1 MSIIEKELPAV
12 QELDVP
18 VTSTEDEYRR
28 ETLLRAA
35 ELVEKHGYQ
44 YGTEGMKPDGPY
56 CLLGAVARSMEG
68 EPRHGVYSMAPPATL
83 IGVGAYTA
91 YTWNDRLN
99 YEKMPRK
106 SFLGKRYTQTEV
118 VASALRRLAHGASWE
133 EATRL

>member
-44 YGTEGMKPDGPY
+44 RGAEGMKSDGPY
-56 CLLGAVARSMEG
+56 CLLGAVAHSMG
-68 EPRHGVYSMAPPATL
+68 GVMHGAYYSMAPPATL
-83 IGVGAYTA
+83 IGVEIDTA
-91 YTWNDRLN
+91 YSWNDHLY

-106 SFLGKRYTQTEV
+106 SFLGER
-118 VASALRRLAHGASWE
+118 
-133 EATRL
+133 